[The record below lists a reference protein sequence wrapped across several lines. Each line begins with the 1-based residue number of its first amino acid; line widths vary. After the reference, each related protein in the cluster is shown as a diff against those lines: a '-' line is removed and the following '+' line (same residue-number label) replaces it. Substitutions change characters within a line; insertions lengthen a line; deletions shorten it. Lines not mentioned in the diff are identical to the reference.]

1 MRGRS
6 YDPPTTE
13 IAPYGGEVVVLKEK
27 WNAIT
32 LAGSLKG
39 YGSPSGG
46 ADSYFEIG
54 IAPMDATSY
63 DDVFATTRVEGGALI
78 IDETTLT
85 HENLKGLYGYKV
97 GWKAYNG
104 GDVNSTT
111 AYLSNEVHY
120 LPPPPISI
128 NGQPPSLDGW
138 NMTTVNI
145 LAIGWG
151 WHFGYRD
158 YFALDQLPRGYRA
171 QIQSRYSMDQ
181 GRTFSRWGDSLN
193 WGGFTVDS
201 GSGSGSS
208 SGLSHWTASSFPQ
221 DISYI
226 IVQFRIADTSGT
238 YYNPTGPNTGK
249 AGEAYTVFFP
259 TPKTVLC
266 PYGGSPKGYGYM
278 SGLETWE
285 TWDPN
290 RPQRE
295 RFLETPSLSIGKS
308 DVKTSEFSRI
318 ASKVLSFSTDKLD
331 LPRFFTR
338 WEASYLPDFSEVIAS
353 RDWVSN
359 AVSAEISNNN
369 TKPIYLRFFLRLAYA
384 QKNDIPSSKIPR
396 IEDFAILGDV
406 YEYDVVLDSVYPIW
420 GIVAKG
426 NTKVPINDMRI
437 LENGVLSPR
446 DSNDDYGWQI
456 RGETSR

>member
-63 DDVFATTRVEGGALI
+63 DDVFVTTRVEGGALI

-111 AYLSNEVHY
+111 SYLSNAVHY

-128 NGQPPSLDGW
+128 NGQPPSLTGW
-138 NMTTVNI
+138 NMGSVNN
-145 LAIGWG
+145 LKAGWR
-151 WHFGYRD
+151 WDFGFGD
-158 YFALDQLPRGYRA
+158 YFALGQLPRGYHA

-181 GRTFSRWGDSLN
+181 GKTFSMWKNSLG
-193 WGGFTVDS
+193 WGGFTVD
-201 GSGSGSS
+201 GSGSGGSS
-208 SGLSHWTASSFPQ
+208 LLSFLASNFPQ
-221 DISYI
+221 DISYV

-238 YYNPTGPNTGK
+238 NYNPTGPNTGK
-249 AGEAYTVFFP
+249 AGEVYTVFFP

-266 PYGGSPKGYGYM
+266 PYGGFPKGYGYM
-278 SGLETWE
+278 GGLELWE

-290 RPQRE
+290 KPQRE
-295 RFLETPSLSIGKS
+295 RLVGPPSLDIGENY
-308 DVKTSEFSRI
+308 VNTSEFSRI

-331 LPRFFTR
+331 LPVFFIR

-353 RDWVSN
+353 RDWGGQSVT
-359 AVSAEISNNN
+359 ADISNNN
-369 TKPIYLRFFLRLAYA
+369 TKPIYLRFLLRLAYA
-384 QKNDIPSSKIPR
+384 QKNYIPSGKLPR
-396 IEDFAILGDV
+396 IEDYAILGDV
-406 YEYDVVLDSVYPIW
+406 YEYDIVLDSIYPIW

-446 DSNDDYGWQI
+446 DSNDDYKWQI
-456 RGETSR
+456 RGQTSR